1 MLDKFRGFL
10 QPENAYDAFGLALLY
25 ASLRFYGASSQTAG
39 NTFTCGSGLAVV
51 SPGPAAVVTLSGL
64 RRVPV
69 RKVAVFQCA
78 DKFAECRIST
88 DLAQCML
95 IPAPVRSIVSA
106 VMSRS
111 EHCRYLFQEDV

>member
-51 SPGPAAVVTLSGL
+51 SPGPAAVVTLSGSGACL
-64 RRVPV
+64 CAIGCVPVCGQVRRVQNID
-69 RKVAVFQCA
+69 RSRAVHV
-78 DKFAECRIST
+78 DTST
-88 DLAQCML
+88 GTKYCVCSNVQ
-95 IPAPVRSIVSA
+95 I
-106 VMSRS
+106 
-111 EHCRYLFQEDV
+111 